1 MALGSCSTAA
11 SCSRLVD
18 ENGPASST
26 GGRGQASTWQLQLS
40 HWAVRSSYDA
50 AQPTTSVDPAWGL
63 FLPGRPHRVLGT
75 PKNGRAAVRRA
86 PGTPAVAW
94 VPRTTY
100 ATAYQALTPQEALG
114 RRSSNGRQG
123 AGQPVRPPG
132 TEHPPRAI
140 LAAHEAKHLDHL
152 VSRSSYR
159 VKLLLQLPK
168 RVPAPSF
175 STGLALSSVDSQRR
189 QGTQGTR

>member
-1 MALGSCSTAA
+1 MPPCARKSAVLRSSCSFFSQLPAA
-11 SCSRLVD
+11 PRHCK
-18 ENGPASST
+18 A
-26 GGRGQASTWQLQLS
+26 LS
-40 HWAVRSSYDA
+40 KLWAREPHICLGCRVNLDNHHTPPYVRA
-50 AQPTTSVDPAWGL
+50 PL
-63 FLPGRPHRVLGT
+63 RHLLGT
-75 PKNGRAAVRRA
+75 PKHGRAAVRRA
-86 PGTPAVAW
+86 PGTPAAAW
-94 VPRTTY
+94 VPRTTHS
-100 ATAYQALTPQEALG
+100 TASQALTPQEAHG

-140 LAAHEAKHLDHL
+140 PAAHEVKHLDHL

-159 VKLLLQLPK
+159 VKFLLQLPK

>member
-1 MALGSCSTAA
+1 MLRGCGAAAHWCTPCVCKRPNRVDNRDSRGDTARNWSHLQEVTSARGKLCQHHGQHRQRLSAGQRRGLLGPS
-11 SCSRLVD
+11 D
-18 ENGPASST
+18 GP
-26 GGRGQASTWQLQLS
+26 
-40 HWAVRSSYDA
+40 H
-50 AQPTTSVDPAWGL
+50 
-63 FLPGRPHRVLGT
+63 
-75 PKNGRAAVRRA
+75 
-86 PGTPAVAW
+86 
-94 VPRTTY
+94 
-100 ATAYQALTPQEALG
+100 ATASQALTPQEAHG

-140 LAAHEAKHLDHL
+140 LAAHEVKHLDHL